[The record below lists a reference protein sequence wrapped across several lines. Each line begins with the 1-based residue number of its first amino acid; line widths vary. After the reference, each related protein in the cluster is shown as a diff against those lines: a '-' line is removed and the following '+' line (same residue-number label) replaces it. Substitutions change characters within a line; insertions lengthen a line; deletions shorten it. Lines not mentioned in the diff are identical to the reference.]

1 LLFLR
6 QWKVYV
12 LPRFRHKPGT
22 GVREAKGMRHEATG
36 NSQKV
41 KVIGVAL
48 SAMLFAFCA
57 FAQAHNQRKSLG

>member
-1 LLFLR
+1 MFS
-6 QWKVYV
+6 
-12 LPRFRHKPGT
+12 PGSGT